1 MAGGASLE
9 GADAEHLIAF
19 GLVMGALH
27 VLMGADHLIA
37 LAVVTSPDVDDTAR
51 IRTGFGGEE
60 DPTTSAEHTTRDV
73 ESSSSSSSGVGTPP
87 TPPPPSIS
95 GAVSTTTTTR
105 RHALK
110 SFLLGLRWGFGHSLG
125 LALVCVVFFATK
137 RAANLD
143 AIGDVADKLV
153 GASMIVLGVWALYA
167 LHRWRERRLREA
179 AHVADDD
186 ATGVGDAGIH
196 RPFPPVAAARPEG
209 DGFHGFHGDG
219 AVRRTD
225 LDLTR
230 GPSLLGALVL
240 EAGSAEH
247 AAAHDLHLPHGK
259 AATYLIAFLCA
270 STLAMAAFAAGFG
283 ALTQRAVLAAA
294 KEDEEEEGAKEAAA
308 GAEEGCGDGG
318 DGGASTSPPP
328 PPPPRVSRATDRA
341 TRIAMG
347 LNLFA
352 GCLAIAIGV
361 TWITLSSLGLLG
373 DL

>member
-1 MAGGASLE
+1 
-9 GADAEHLIAF
+9 
-19 GLVMGALH
+19 
-27 VLMGADHLIA
+27 MGADHLIA
-37 LAVVTSPDVDDTAR
+37 LAVVTSPDVDDAAR

-105 RHALK
+105 RHALR
-110 SFLLGLRWGFGHSLG
+110 SFLPGLRWGFGHSLG

-167 LHRWRERRLREA
+167 LHRWRKRRLREA

-196 RPFPPVAAARPEG
+196 RPFPPVAASRPEG

-247 AAAHDLHLPHGK
+247 AAAHDLHLPHVHLPRRHRHEQPHRDDEKGDDEKGPTCRGK
-259 AATYLIAFLCA
+259 EERGRRRLRDVATASGAFYTLVPIRPRWRGERRSLRIFPGVSLRPSLA
-270 STLAMAAFAAGFG
+270 FNPRPRRLST
-283 ALTQRAVLAAA
+283 
-294 KEDEEEEGAKEAAA
+294 
-308 GAEEGCGDGG
+308 
-318 DGGASTSPPP
+318 
-328 PPPPRVSRATDRA
+328 PPRR
-341 TRIAMG
+341 
-347 LNLFA
+347 
-352 GCLAIAIGV
+352 
-361 TWITLSSLGLLG
+361 SLV
-373 DL
+373 